1 VTASGKFVTVEVPAG
16 GDGQPWS
23 ISKLALG
30 YLWFFNVPNYLAAS
44 PDALLVPR
52 EVLP

>member
-1 VTASGKFVTVEVPAG
+1 MTILECVTVEVPAG
-16 GDGQPWS
+16 SDGQPWS

-30 YLWFFNVPNYLAAS
+30 HLWFFNVPNYLAAS